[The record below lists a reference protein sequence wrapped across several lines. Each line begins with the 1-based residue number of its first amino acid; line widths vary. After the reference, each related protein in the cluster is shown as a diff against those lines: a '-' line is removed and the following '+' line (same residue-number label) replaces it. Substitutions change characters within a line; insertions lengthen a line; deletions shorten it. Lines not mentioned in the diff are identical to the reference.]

1 MDLNLYLGLPPLP
14 PPPGRLDVAA
24 DYPSL
29 LLNSAATV
37 ANEQRGSVV
46 VAAPPPAAAAYS
58 PSNALSAPEQVLVDP
73 VAAWLVD
80 PGEQQP
86 VPPLETPS
94 YMARASSTLPQ
105 IFACAALEMLVQSSR
120 AVRAIPPTGLIRG
133 AEIAAAS
140 RPMTPENRLRRL
152 I

>member
-80 PGEQQP
+80 P
-86 VPPLETPS
+86 V
-94 YMARASSTLPQ
+94 SSSRCRRSRRHRTWPGPRRRCHRFL
-105 IFACAALEMLVQSSR
+105 LVQR
-120 AVRAIPPTGLIRG
+120 WKCLC
-133 AEIAAAS
+133 
-140 RPMTPENRLRRL
+140 RPVEQSHLL
-152 I
+152 VL